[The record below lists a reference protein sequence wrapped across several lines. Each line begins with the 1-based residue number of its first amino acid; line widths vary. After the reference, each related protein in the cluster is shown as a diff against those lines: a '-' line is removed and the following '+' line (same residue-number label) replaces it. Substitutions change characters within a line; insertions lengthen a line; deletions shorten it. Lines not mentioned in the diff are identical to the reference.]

1 MKFALILTLF
11 GYEGNDMWY
20 AVDTNMAGLACIEAL
35 EKHQA
40 LLEQTFHPEDF
51 ELHCEMDDLYED

>member
-11 GYEGNDMWY
+11 GMDGHDYWY
-20 AVDTNMAGLACIEAL
+20 AVDVNMQGTACVEAL

-40 LLEQTFHPEDF
+40 LLEQTIHPEDF

>member
-11 GYEGNDMWY
+11 GIDGQDYNY
-20 AVDTNMAGLACIEAL
+20 AVDVNMQGLACVEAL

-40 LLEQTFHPEDF
+40 LLQQTIHPEDF
-51 ELHCEMDDLYED
+51 ELVCVMDDLYED

>member
-11 GYEGNDMWY
+11 GYEGQDYSY
-20 AVDTNMAGLACIEAL
+20 AVDVNMQGLACVEAL

-40 LLEQTFHPEDF
+40 LLQQTIHPEDF